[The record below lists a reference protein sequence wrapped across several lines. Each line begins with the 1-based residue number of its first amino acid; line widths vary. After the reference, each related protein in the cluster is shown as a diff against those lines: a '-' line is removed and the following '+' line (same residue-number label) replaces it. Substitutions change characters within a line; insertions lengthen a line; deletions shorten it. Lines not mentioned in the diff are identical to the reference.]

1 MFLITVEKSVPVA
14 FACKDT
20 YDIKCLWHMI
30 DLNVNYDFSLL
41 NIDLFSPSAKACIT
55 FAVHGAAADEK
66 WEACWKRNHYG
77 KPSVTVAQWNY

>member
-1 MFLITVEKSVPVA
+1 
-14 FACKDT
+14 
-20 YDIKCLWHMI
+20 MI